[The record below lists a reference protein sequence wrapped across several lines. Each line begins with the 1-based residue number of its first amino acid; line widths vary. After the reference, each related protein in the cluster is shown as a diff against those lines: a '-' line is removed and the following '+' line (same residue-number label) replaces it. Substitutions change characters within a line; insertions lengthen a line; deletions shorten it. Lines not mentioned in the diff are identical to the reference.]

1 MANDSVS
8 ARGAY
13 PEPTS
18 SSDLK
23 ALGDRLV
30 GTWQLSGDTDGT
42 TTYEWMEGGFFLI
55 QRMDFKHNGHEVKG
69 IEVIGHLRPF
79 GEEPGKDIRSRV
91 YDSTGNTFDYVYEI
105 TGDTLTIWGGEK
117 GSPAYFKG
125 KFSNNGD
132 TNTGEWIYP
141 GGGYKSTMTRARQ

>member
-1 MANDSVS
+1 MANDNVS
-8 ARGAY
+8 DRDAY
-13 PEPTS
+13 PEPAS

-30 GTWQLSGDTDGT
+30 GTWKLSGDTDGT
-42 TTYEWMEGGFFLI
+42 TIYEWMEGGFFFI
-55 QRMDFKHNGHEVKG
+55 QRMDFKHDGHEVKG

-105 TGDTLTIWGGEK
+105 TGDTLTIWGGER

-125 KFSNNGD
+125 KFSNYGD
-132 TNTGEWIYP
+132 TITGEWIYP
-141 GGGYKSTMTRARQ
+141 GGGYKSTMIRARQ